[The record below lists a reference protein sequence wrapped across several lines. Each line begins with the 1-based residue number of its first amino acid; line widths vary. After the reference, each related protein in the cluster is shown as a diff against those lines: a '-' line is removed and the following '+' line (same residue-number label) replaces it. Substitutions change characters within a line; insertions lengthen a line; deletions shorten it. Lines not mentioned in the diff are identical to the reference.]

1 MYVVLGLQY
10 RSEIRQQG
18 CMLFKVYN
26 NWVRWIY
33 KDVCCFRFTIPEWD
47 ESTRMY
53 VVLGLQY
60 LSDVNRQ
67 GCMLF

>member
-1 MYVVLGLQY
+1 MFTIPEWDESTCMYVVLGLQY
-10 RSEIRQQG
+10 
-18 CMLFKVYN
+18 L
-26 NWVRWIY
+26 
-33 KDVCCFRFTIPEWD
+33 EWD

-60 LSDVNRQ
+60 LSEMNLQ